1 MLATAALLMVGTLDL
16 NSLVSQV
23 DPRRMRATVEKL
35 ASWPNRNTNNSTLT
49 EAAEWIAA
57 EYRKIPGIEV
67 EIMRYTVKKSARI
80 AADKE
85 VVQAIATLKG
95 ATDRRLIVGGHFD
108 TINMVERSTE
118 STYTNPSPGAN
129 DDASGTSLA
138 LELAR
143 LMASHKWNHTI
154 HFVAFSGEEQGLLG
168 SGALAARAKKEGWTI
183 DGVFSNDMVGNSG
196 NTVGKNTKQVRV
208 FSDDTDHPL
217 SRELARFVAWH
228 ARGEKFTPKLVLRKD
243 RFGRGGDHTPFHN
256 VGFPAIRFVEVY
268 EEYTR
273 QHTADD
279 RPEFMDWGYLGN
291 VAKLNL
297 RALATLAQAGPPPTD
312 VRIDRRQS
320 HETRITWKS
329 KPGVNY
335 VVFWRDTRS
344 AEWTHSR
351 PVGAVSEA
359 TITEAN
365 KDDYIFGVA
374 PENGV
379 PVEAL

>member
-35 ASWPNRNTNNSTLT
+35 ASWPNCNTNNSTLT
-49 EAAEWIAA
+49 EAAEWIAG

-85 VVQAIATLKG
+85 VVQVIATLKG

-154 HFVAFSGEEQGLLG
+154 RFVAFSGEEQGLLG

-196 NTVGKNTKQVRV
+196 NKIGKNTKQVRV

-273 QHTADD
+273 QHTAED

-329 KPGVNY
+329 KPGVNC

-351 PVGAVSEA
+351 PVGTVSEA

-365 KDDYIFGVA
+365 KDDFIFGVA